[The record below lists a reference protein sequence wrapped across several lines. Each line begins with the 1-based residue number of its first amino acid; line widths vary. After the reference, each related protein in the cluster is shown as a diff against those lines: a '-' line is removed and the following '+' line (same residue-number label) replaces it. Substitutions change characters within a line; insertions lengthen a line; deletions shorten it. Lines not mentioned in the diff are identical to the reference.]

1 MKLLNETIAVLA
13 ICLRACLILPLA
25 VGLTLLMA
33 YDESRARR
41 NALRYG
47 EGWED

>member
-1 MKLLNETIAVLA
+1 MKLLNETLGVLA
-13 ICLRACLILPLA
+13 ICVRALFILPLA
-25 VGLTLLMA
+25 IGLTLLMA

-41 NALRYG
+41 NALRSG

>member
-1 MKLLNETIAVLA
+1 MKLLNETLGVLA
-13 ICLRACLILPLA
+13 ICVRALLILPLA
-25 VGLTLLMA
+25 IGLTLLMA

-41 NALRYG
+41 NALRSG